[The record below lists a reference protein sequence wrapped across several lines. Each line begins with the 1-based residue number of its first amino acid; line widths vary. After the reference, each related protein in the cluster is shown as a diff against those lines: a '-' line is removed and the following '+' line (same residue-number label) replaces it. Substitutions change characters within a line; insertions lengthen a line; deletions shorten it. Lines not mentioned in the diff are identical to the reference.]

1 MAEKSAESVCE
12 SAADCAASLA
22 NRTVWSRYLRVRG
35 TSASYVGI
43 DSEVGR
49 EGERNAQP
57 ICLLISARRLPQAV
71 QPLALEGRLD
81 EMQDVKE
88 VVLVRS
94 PFREPTAERQL
105 ARAGIDEWVEDVRLE
120 VDARGGGGVGGGDRE
135 GEVEDRAGVVCGASS
150 VASC

>member
-1 MAEKSAESVCE
+1 
-12 SAADCAASLA
+12 
-22 NRTVWSRYLRVRG
+22 
-35 TSASYVGI
+35 
-43 DSEVGR
+43 
-49 EGERNAQP
+49 
-57 ICLLISARRLPQAV
+57 
-71 QPLALEGRLD
+71 
-81 EMQDVKE
+81 MQDVKE

-94 PFREPTAERQL
+94 PFREPTAERKL